1 MTRGEFFNEIFTF
14 KQYQNSEYRFGTK
27 KIKNGIAAAEVKVTA
42 AVGMSASL
50 ISPNF

>member
-1 MTRGEFFNEIFTF
+1 VSIDLE
-14 KQYQNSEYRFGTK
+14 QK